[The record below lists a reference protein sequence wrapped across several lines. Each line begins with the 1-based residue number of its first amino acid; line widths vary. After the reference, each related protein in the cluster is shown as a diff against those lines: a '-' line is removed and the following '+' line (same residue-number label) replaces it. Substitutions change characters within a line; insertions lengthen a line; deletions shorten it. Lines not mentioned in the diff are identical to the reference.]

1 MPDLKRRDHFAIFSF
16 RSLNIL
22 PYPITLMY
30 QSPLLAY
37 LGYRLRFQLI
47 DVKMLKLKSIDK
59 KLKKRAQAKRC
70 QQTGCLQIP
79 NQLWLPVEHFI
90 MMEGNPTQLNH
101 SSSLFLVL
109 FVCWSWSVRL
119 GNQVG
124 GQTNTANCIVHRQS
138 HKGRVNNSVDQHT
151 SERLLK
157 F

>member
-1 MPDLKRRDHFAIFSF
+1 MPDLKKRDNFAIF
-16 RSLNIL
+16 LL
-22 PYPITLMY
+22 QPIIFGLIQLLVTPVGFFGLQVKISANGY
-30 QSPLLAY
+30 QKWCMVL
-37 LGYRLRFQLI
+37 
-47 DVKMLKLKSIDK
+47 LKLKSIDK

-119 GNQVG
+119 GN
-124 GQTNTANCIVHRQS
+124 
-138 HKGRVNNSVDQHT
+138 
-151 SERLLK
+151 
-157 F
+157 